1 MRGFLRSAT
10 HHACF
15 SRTKR
20 SVGWEVFGTLRRY
33 EVEKD
38 WHCSLKRDR
47 SNEKLSL
54 FFAKLAV
61 CLIPAKNSVIYQ
73 NCKTSWYKKIKVGR
87 LPIAKTFFIRIEW
100 DQVWTKR
107 VLLQA
112 WWWWVIVLL
121 YQKRLDISCIYAPQ
135 YNSIMVNKFKWVEI
149 SIRVSP
155 HNQFFSKIPPTYF
168 LLGFTF

>member
-87 LPIAKTFFIRIEW
+87 LPIAKTFSYKNRMRPSLNKKSSSASMMMMSNSAFIPKEIRYLVHLCTTIQFYNGQQI
-100 DQVWTKR
+100 QVGWN
-107 VLLQA
+107 
-112 WWWWVIVLL
+112 I
-121 YQKRLDISCIYAPQ
+121 
-135 YNSIMVNKFKWVEI
+135 N
-149 SIRVSP
+149 
-155 HNQFFSKIPPTYF
+155 
-168 LLGFTF
+168 